1 MGDNRTD
8 KPILSAIRYAVVVTD
23 KGGTR
28 FVLTRVNG
36 HSTVRVCTPP
46 LAVDIMRDIMLFHS
60 IEVAECFR
68 QNAVDLVKR
77 DYSITILPPF
87 KADVVPVKFQIG

>member
-1 MGDNRTD
+1 MGNNRTD
-8 KPILSAIRYAVVVTD
+8 QPILSAIRYAVVVTD

-28 FVLTRVNG
+28 FVLARVNG
-36 HSTVRVCTPP
+36 HPTVRVCEPS
-46 LAVDIMRDIMLFHS
+46 LADDIMRDIMLFHS

-77 DYSITILPPF
+77 DFSITLWSPF
-87 KADVVPVKFQIG
+87 KAEVVPLSFKIG